1 MYCNSIIV
9 KSPILRK
16 ALQIQGLLDQFTFQR
31 KTKTDKGTKL
41 DLFFL
46 SFLVFWINKWS
57 TWSAWWLNSFH
68 SVFSFS
74 SKNLLEEMSREARTV
89 TLNFLKYSGCEFFS
103 FFCAFHI
110 HVGPFYCISLV
121 FLFFYLT
128 NLNKRWKKIGIQ
140 WNLVPNENLWRL
152 LSSWFLTL
160 GITISFAGDKIKI

>member
-1 MYCNSIIV
+1 MEIVYCNSIIV

-41 DLFFL
+41 D
-46 SFLVFWINKWS
+46 FLVFCIYKWS

-89 TLNFLKYSGCEFFS
+89 TLNFLKYSSCEISS
-103 FFCAFHI
+103 FFALFIFMLVLSTAFLWFSSFPI
-110 HVGPFYCISLV
+110 WQIWTKDG
-121 FLFFYLT
+121 
-128 NLNKRWKKIGIQ
+128 KK
-140 WNLVPNENLWRL
+140 LEFNETWCQMKT
-152 LSSWFLTL
+152 FE
-160 GITISFAGDKIKI
+160 GF